1 MEGNTL
7 IRPNN
12 AAKVGRL
19 AFAVICYVWC
29 YVFISALIIGT
40 SFYGVFCTLFAY
52 GIGNTFFGAANSS
65 LSISKFLF
73 DSPLAI
79 AFDLLALI
87 GLYAWLRFSIVF
99 VKEAKS
105 KFRRSLHN

>member
-7 IRPNN
+7 MRPYN

-19 AFAVICYVWC
+19 AFVVICYAWC
-29 YVFISALIIGT
+29 YVFISAIIIGI
-40 SFYGVFCTLFAY
+40 SFYGVFGTLFAY
-52 GIGNTFFGAANSS
+52 GLAITFFGAANSS
-65 LSISKFLF
+65 LSINTLLF
-73 DSPLAI
+73 GSPLAI

-87 GLYAWLRFSIVF
+87 GLYVWLKFSIVF

-105 KFRRSLHN
+105 RFRESLHN